1 MVGRK
6 AQYSFRK
13 NSDALKVSF
22 VICASGHISDCQRQY
37 EHNQSAQGI
46 AFINS
51 LTG

>member
-1 MVGRK
+1 
-6 AQYSFRK
+6 YSFRK

-22 VICASGHISDCQRQY
+22 VICAAGYISDCQTQY
-37 EHNQSAQGI
+37 EHNQSVQGI